1 MEIDLADELSFR
13 ESSNL
18 KLGIDGADLPL
29 DEKNLITKAY
39 RLMRSKIEDVQSE
52 LEDLVVEADS
62 GGGMVKVVSNGKQEI
77 LDLTID
83 PEALKEEKELLE
95 DLIIS
100 AVNKALTQSQEESQ
114 NRMNAVTGNML
125 GGMKIPGM

>member
-1 MEIDLADELSFR
+1 MFNKGNMTGMLKQAREIQ
-13 ESSNL
+13 
-18 KLGIDGADLPL
+18 K
-29 DEKNLITKAY
+29 
-39 RLMRSKIEDVQSE
+39 KIEDVQSE
-52 LEDLVVEADS
+52 LLEDLVVEADS

-100 AVNKALTQSQEESQ
+100 AVNKALTQAQEESQ

-125 GGMKIPGM
+125 GGMKMSGM